1 MKSLRYSPHTFG
13 VLGFVVAIALTGSAT
28 AADESEAVTSTVTA
42 FHESLQRGDGS
53 AAMKLLAPDAI
64 ILEGGSVE
72 TRAEYES
79 HHLAAD
85 MAFARA
91 VPSTR
96 SGVQV
101 QVDGNTAWLKSVS
114 RSEGTF
120 QSRPINSSGA
130 ELVVL
135 TKTPDGWRIRAIH
148 WSSRKLTKPDAK

>member
-1 MKSLRYSPHTFG
+1 M
-13 VLGFVVAIALTGSAT
+13 A
-28 AADESEAVTSTVTA
+28 STVAT
-42 FHESLQRGDGS
+42 FHESLRRGDGAS
-53 AAMKLLAPDAI
+53 AMKLLAPDAL

-91 VPSTR
+91 VPSNR
-96 SGVQV
+96 SAVQV
-101 QVDGNTAWLKSVS
+101 QINGDTAWLKSVS

-120 QSRPINSSGA
+120 QDRPISNSGA

-135 TKTPDGWRIRAIH
+135 TKTSDGWRIRAIH

>member
-1 MKSLRYSPHTFG
+1 MKLFRYPRPTLRL
-13 VLGFVVAIALTGSAT
+13 LGFAVAVALSGSAT
-28 AADESEAVTSTVTA
+28 AADESEAVAATVAT
-42 FHESLQRGDGS
+42 FHESLQRGDGA

-79 HHLAAD
+79 HHLAAN

-101 QVDGNTAWLKSVS
+101 QVETLLGSRARAEAKGHS
-114 RSEGTF
+114 RSG
-120 QSRPINSSGA
+120 R
-130 ELVVL
+130 
-135 TKTPDGWRIRAIH
+135 
-148 WSSRKLTKPDAK
+148 